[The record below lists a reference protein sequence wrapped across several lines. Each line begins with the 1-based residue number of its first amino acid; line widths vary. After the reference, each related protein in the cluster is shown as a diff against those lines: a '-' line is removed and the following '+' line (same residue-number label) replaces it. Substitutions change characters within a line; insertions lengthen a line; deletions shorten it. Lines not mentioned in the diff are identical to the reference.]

1 MSLAL
6 GTAFPSGL
14 GQGPGPS
21 VLALLGEEHPQRC
34 LPVPGWHGRKAGVDM
49 LRASLPLLCLAHEP
63 PPASKSVCSAPVQ
76 AQSGEGKV
84 SGLALE
90 CLALR
95 SACSDIRWSWA
106 LLGFSRAGEERARA
120 AGRGQAGLVGR
131 A

>member
-49 LRASLPLLCLAHEP
+49 LRASLPTSPL
-63 PPASKSVCSAPVQ
+63 Q
-76 AQSGEGKV
+76 Q
-84 SGLALE
+84 
-90 CLALR
+90 
-95 SACSDIRWSWA
+95 
-106 LLGFSRAGEERARA
+106 ARA
-120 AGRGQAGLVGR
+120 CAVLQFKPSLEKER
-131 A
+131 